1 MLPAYDYLVSFPG
14 LGIEDLQVSRVA
26 FKIFG
31 VPVYW
36 YGLLIASAILLCLY
50 LAMRHARY
58 FRLTADDILDTFI
71 AIIPG
76 MIIFARLY
84 YVAFE
89 WQIYK
94 DNWKLIFDTRAG
106 GLAFYGGVI
115 GGVLA
120 AYIVCRIKKIPFHRM
135 ADFLAVYIPL
145 GQAIGRWGNFFNQE
159 AFGTN
164 TTLPWGMISGETS
177 RYLGLINPDLFPNI
191 DPYSPVH
198 PTFFYEFVGNLLLFF
213 ILYQIR
219 RRTRQPFAVIL
230 SYLLGY
236 GVIRFFV
243 EGVRTDPL
251 YIPGTPL
258 RVSQLLS
265 AAMVVFAIG
274 ALAAGRVISR
284 KRSLAAAASGTEQT
298 GNDADLLGTA
308 DFIADVETE
317 SGFIEIEDL
326 SKASSD
332 TADKSKAEADKSKA
346 EAESKFNEYSDI
358 PQTAPASGEEASD
371 HTTGDETSD

>member
-164 TTLPWGMISGETS
+164 TTLPWGMISSQTS
-177 RYLGLINPDLFPNI
+177 AYLANVPGTDAFA
-191 DPYSPVH
+191 PVH
-198 PTFFYEFVGNLLLFF
+198 PTFLYEFLGNLVLFF
-213 ILYQIR
+213 ILLKIR
-219 RRTRQPFAVIL
+219 SNRRFSFQVLLT
-230 SYLLGY
+230 YLLGY
-236 GVIRFFV
+236 GIVRFFV
-243 EGVRTDPL
+243 EGIRTDAL
-251 YIPGTPL
+251 FIGDTSW
-258 RVSQLLS
+258 RVSQVLS
-265 AAMVVFAIG
+265 AVMVVVSAI
-274 ALAAGRVISR
+274 LIVILGQKSAR
-284 KRSLAAAASGTEQT
+284 TKSADAAALE
-298 GNDADLLGTA
+298 
-308 DFIADVETE
+308 DFVE
-317 SGFIEIEDL
+317 IPPQ
-326 SKASSD
+326 D
-332 TADKSKAEADKSKA
+332 TP
-346 EAESKFNEYSDI
+346 N
-358 PQTAPASGEEASD
+358 G
-371 HTTGDETSD
+371 

>member
-14 LGIEDLQVSRVA
+14 LGIEDLQISRVA
-26 FKIFG
+26 FKVFG

-50 LAMRHARY
+50 LAMRHARF

-94 DNWKLIFDTRAG
+94 ENWKLIFDTRAG

-120 AYIVCRIKKIPFHRM
+120 AFIVCRIKKIPFHRM

-159 AFGTN
+159 AFGSN
-164 TTLPWGMISGETS
+164 TTLPWGMISGETT

-198 PTFFYEFVGNLLLFF
+198 PTFFYEFVGNMLLFF
-213 ILYQIR
+213 ILYQLR

-274 ALAAGRVISR
+274 ALIIGRVIGQK
-284 KRSLAAAASGTEQT
+284 KRLAAAAAGAEQA
-298 GNDADLLGTA
+298 GADSDAGGTA
-308 DFIADVETE
+308 DFIADVETDA
-317 SGFIEIEDL
+317 GFIEIEDL
-326 SKASSD
+326 SQAPSDVKA
-332 TADKSKAEADKSKA
+332 ADSTPAEDS
-346 EAESKFNEYSDI
+346 NTT
-358 PQTAPASGEEASD
+358 QTAPAPGEEASD
-371 HTTGDETSD
+371 NTAGDETSD